1 MKLLVVG
8 GGITGLAAAWEAV
21 RTTTDE
27 PIEVTLVESSDR
39 LGGKLHTERRNGLLI
54 EHGPDSFVAYRPA
67 ALTLIDELGL
77 GDQVISVSGTRSV
90 SLRARGRLRPLPA
103 GMGMV
108 LPTRLGPFVTTGIL
122 SVGDKLRAGLDLI
135 LPRQLTDG
143 TDVTIGGF
151 LRARLGGGIVR
162 RFADP
167 MVGGIYGASVDELSL
182 DAVLPSLR
190 ADEKA
195 HRSLMLASLA
205 AGRRAR
211 SAGPRGANSPFRT
224 LRGGLGSLVDAL
236 TAQLKAAGVELRT
249 GLAVTHLG
257 AVDGRAEA
265 AFSDGTTAEF
275 DAVVLAAGVRGC
287 AALLADAAPDAAQA
301 LSQIPLATSTVVS
314 LAYAADAFTEPLTTH
329 GWLEADRAPISGIT
343 VSSAK
348 WADRAPDGVV
358 LIRAFVPGRL
368 GPIADAPDD
377 ELTSAVR
384 DHVAAV
390 LSITQAPQE
399 VSISRWPQVMPKYT
413 VGHLDRVAT
422 VEKALVGLPRWRVA
436 GSALRGVGVPDCV
449 ADGRRQTAAAL
460 AAAQKTERLG
470 CDS

>member
-8 GGITGLAAAWEAV
+8 GGITGLSAAWEAV
-21 RTTTDE
+21 SNQAGE
-27 PIEVTLVESSDR
+27 PVEVTVIEASDR
-39 LGGKLHTERRNGLLI
+39 LGGKLHTEHRDGLLI

-67 ALTLIDELGL
+67 ALALIEELGL
-77 GDQVISVSGTRSV
+77 SDDVISVSGTRSV

-122 SVGDKLRAGLDLI
+122 SVGDKLRAGLDLV
-135 LPRQLTDG
+135 LPRRLVDG

-151 LRARLGGGIVR
+151 LRSRLGGGIVR

-190 ADEKA
+190 ADERA

-211 SAGPRGANSPFRT
+211 SGGPRGANSPFRT
-224 LRGGLGSLVDAL
+224 LRGGLGSLVEAL
-236 TAQLKAAGVELRT
+236 TEQLRAAGAELRT
-249 GLAVTHLG
+249 GISVTGLT
-257 AVDGRAEA
+257 AVDRRAHA
-265 AFSDGTTAEF
+265 QLSDGTQADF

-287 AALLADAAPDAAQA
+287 AALLAQAAPDAAEA
-301 LSQIPLATSTVVS
+301 LSEIPLATSTVVT
-314 LAYAADAFTEPLTTH
+314 LAYAADAFAEPPTTH
-329 GWLEADRAPISGIT
+329 GWLEADTAPISGIT

-348 WADRAPDGVV
+348 WADRAPAGVV

-377 ELTSAVR
+377 ELTAAVCA
-384 DHVAAV
+384 HVAAV
-390 LSITQAPQE
+390 LAITQAPRE

-413 VGHLDRVAT
+413 VGHLGRVAA
-422 VEKALVGLPRWRVA
+422 VEKALAELPTWRVA
-436 GSALRGVGVPDCV
+436 GSPLRGVGVPDCV

-460 AAAQKTERLG
+460 AAAQQTE
-470 CDS
+470 S